1 LWEIPAYSN
10 AVPVDPNNPIRFA
23 PLYQSPLLTI
33 SDYQCGIAR
42 GGPAGEEESS
52 TNSIVLLRHG
62 AFCQHFGRRNVTAT
76 ANQSI
81 FFSRGSTYKVSHPAD
96 HGDRGTTFALAP
108 RILNDIV
115 REFDASV
122 DDRPDRPF
130 PFVTGPCD
138 NALFLRHR
146 QLVMR
151 LENTAADALEP
162 LWADVTGIQLL
173 ADVLLAAFTQK
184 ELPRKPRRRET
195 SADHAER
202 TEAAKTYL
210 AANLGEPITLDDVAR
225 AVDASPFN
233 FARIFQQETGT
244 PVHRYLTQLR
254 LRVALERLAGGAED
268 ITTLALELGFSSHS
282 HFTETFRREFGI
294 TPKHIRRQEFLE
306 LSKNPIV

>member
-1 LWEIPAYSN
+1 LI
-10 AVPVDPNNPIRFA
+10 VPIELQQTIRFA

-33 SDYQCGIAR
+33 SDYQCAIAR

-52 TNSIVLLRHG
+52 TSSVVLLRHG
-62 AFCQHFGRRNVTAT
+62 AFCQHFGRRSITAT

-81 FFSRGSTYKVSHPAD
+81 FFSRGSTYRVSHPAD
-96 HGDRGTTFALAP
+96 HGDRGTTFTLAP

-122 DDRPDRPF
+122 DERPDQPF
-130 PFVTGPCD
+130 PFVVGPCD

-151 LENTAADALEP
+151 LENTTSEVREP
-162 LWADVTGIQLL
+162 LWADVTGIQLV
-173 ADVLLAAFTQK
+173 ADVLSAAFTQS
-184 ELPRKPRRRET
+184 ELPCKPRRRET
-195 SADHAER
+195 LHDHAER

-210 AANLGEPITLDDVAR
+210 AANLGQPITLDDVAC
-225 AVDASPFN
+225 AVNASPFN
-233 FARIFQQETGT
+233 FARIFQQQTGT

-254 LRVALERLAGGAED
+254 LRAALERLAGGAED

-294 TPKHIRRQEFLE
+294 TPKNIRRQELLE